1 MAHELSIRCSYRRY
15 VAAVDKMLSEVRK
28 ICLAFPE
35 AIEQKTWDLPTFR
48 VRSKI
53 FAIFSDVDADDEV
66 QMSQIDRGGSPAL
79 ARMSMKAPRGE
90 QELLL
95 AEGDPFFMP
104 PYVGPRGWIGI
115 VLGAKTDFSEIA
127 ELVEDSYRMTAP
139 KGLLAQF
146 AE

>member
-1 MAHELSIRCSYRRY
+1 M
-15 VAAVDKMLSEVRK
+15 VADDEVLSEVQK
-28 ICLAFPE
+28 ICLALPE
-35 AIEQKTWDLPTFR
+35 ATEQTTWDLQTFR

-53 FAIFSDVDADDEV
+53 FAIFDNVDPDDEI
-66 QMSQIDRGGSPAL
+66 QMNQTDRGGSPAL
-79 ARMSMKAPRGE
+79 ARMSMKAPPGE

-115 VLGAKTDFSEIA
+115 VLGARTDFSEIA

-139 KGLLAQF
+139 KRLLAQF
-146 AE
+146 DE

>member
-1 MAHELSIRCSYRRY
+1 
-15 VAAVDKMLSEVRK
+15 MLSEVQK

-35 AIEQKTWDLPTFR
+35 ATEQKTWDLPTFR

-53 FAIFSDVDADDEV
+53 FAIFSDIDPDDEA
-66 QMSQIDRGGSPAL
+66 QARQTDRGGSPAL
-79 ARMSMKAPRGE
+79 ARMSMKAPKGE

-139 KGLLAQF
+139 KTLLAQF
-146 AE
+146 DG

>member
-1 MAHELSIRCSYRRY
+1 
-15 VAAVDKMLSEVRK
+15 MLSEVRK

-35 AIEQKTWDLPTFR
+35 ATEQKTWDLPTFR
-48 VRSKI
+48 VRGKI
-53 FAIFSDVDADDEV
+53 FAIFSDVDPDDDV
-66 QMSQIDRGGSPAL
+66 QLNQTDRGGSPAL
-79 ARMSMKAPRGE
+79 ARMSMKAPGGE

-104 PYVGPRGWIGI
+104 PYVGPRGWVGI

-139 KGLLAQF
+139 TRLLTQF